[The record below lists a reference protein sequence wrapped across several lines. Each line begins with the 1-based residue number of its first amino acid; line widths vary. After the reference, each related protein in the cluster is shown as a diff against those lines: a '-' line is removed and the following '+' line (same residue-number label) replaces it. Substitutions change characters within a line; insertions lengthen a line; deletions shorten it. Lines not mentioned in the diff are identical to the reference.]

1 MNPKRGRYGRTS
13 SDALDVSALRKSF
26 EEEIKFRR
34 RLSMFQPNIRCRSLW
49 KASKARLATAKVT
62 EDAAN
67 AKRAA
72 TQLSGT

>member
-1 MNPKRGRYGRTS
+1 MNPRRGRYGKTLR
-13 SDALDVSALRKSF
+13 DALDVSALRKSF

-34 RLSMFQPNIRCRSLW
+34 RLSMFQPNIRYRSLW
-49 KASKARLATAKVT
+49 KASKARLVTAKVK
-62 EDAAN
+62 EDAAK